1 MSIQMCEFAERQYQK
16 DFYGTKVT
24 PEIVAELIEMAKDPL
39 KVFPGYADFCQIISL
54 SNRLED
60 GTYRFPELKCLSV
73 EKKQALANGAVL
85 HTDYEART
93 EEELPV
99 LVEWLS
105 GTETPTA
112 EFLHLIL
119 YSRQQMALENDH
131 VEADWAIVS
140 IGTGATVEVEP
151 MRPITALR
159 NALGVEEGGS
169 GVTIDRQAYKESVAY
184 WSKFAMIRS

>member
-1 MSIQMCEFAERQYQK
+1 MSIQMCEFAERQYEK

-24 PEIVAELIEMAKDPL
+24 PEIVAELIEMAKEPL
-39 KVFPGYADFCQIISL
+39 QVFPGYADFCQIIAL

-73 EKKQALANGAVL
+73 EKKVALANGAVL

-93 EEELPV
+93 EEELAV
-99 LVEWLS
+99 LVEWIS

-119 YSRQQMALENDH
+119 YSREQMALENDH